1 MAAGTGSLMVG
12 QTISHYRI
20 EAQLGSGGMGVVYR
34 AHDQRLQR
42 KVALKLLQ
50 ERGAGRTER
59 WARVLAEARAASALN
74 HPGITTIY
82 EVGEEGEHL
91 FIAMELVTGRT
102 LREELRGGAME
113 ARALLRVGAQVA
125 EALAAAH
132 AQGIVHGDIKPEN
145 VIVQADGRVKLLDF
159 GIARQ
164 LAAETLTA
172 TQSAAPAWAP
182 DSAVAGTLAYMAP
195 EQFRGEVTDARS
207 DLFSLGVTLYELAAG
222 KRPFPGPTPA
232 ALAAQIQNH
241 APPALNAAG
250 PKVPGEL
257 ARVVHKLM
265 EKQPGARYQS
275 AQEVKVDL
283 TNLSRDLE
291 LGVTPTAVAGK
302 RAVAVLPFKL
312 LTPNPEDEYL
322 GVALADS
329 LINQLG
335 SSGELLVRP
344 VNSVLRYARQA
355 MDPLLAARE
364 LNVQV
369 LVDGSIQKY
378 GQQLRVHVQAWS
390 AGDGSTLLSAK
401 HDSEMTG
408 LFALQDKIA
417 EGLARA
423 LGFKPAAEVRE
434 EPPTRNPMAY
444 ELYLRGVERLSRL
457 NRWDTRTAV
466 EMLENATRLDPKF
479 ADAWARLAEACVL
492 MGGTMEPGPLWMGK
506 AEKAVRRALTLD
518 PENAETHVAR
528 ARMVWTPAKRFQHRA
543 ALRSL
548 SEALRHS
555 PGWPQALVWRGCILL
570 HVGLMDEAQ
579 QGLLEALASNPDDP
593 FALNFLGQTYLYRN
607 SYDEGTEY
615 MVSALTI
622 DRGNVWANLFAPT
635 GPLYS
640 GQLEKAESLI
650 RAGAQVLPDDP
661 MLIACEGLLWA
672 KRGERRRAEKLL
684 LSALR
689 KPKSL
694 LHTHHM
700 VHTAA
705 AGYAVLG
712 NTTKAVALL
721 GTASSNGLP
730 NYPMFRDDPHF
741 KSFRKNPGF
750 LRLMA
755 KLKREWEGYAQEFGK
770 R

>member
-1 MAAGTGSLMVG
+1 
-12 QTISHYRI
+12 
-20 EAQLGSGGMGVVYR
+20 VYR

-59 WARVLAEARAASALN
+59 WARILAEARAASALN

-102 LREELRGGAME
+102 LRLELAGGPME
-113 ARALLRVGAQVA
+113 TRALLRVGAQVA

-145 VIVQADGRVKLLDF
+145 VIMQSDGRVKLLDF

-164 LAAETLTA
+164 LAAETLTV
-172 TQSAAPAWAP
+172 TQSAAPVKMP

-195 EQFRGEVTDARS
+195 EQFRSEPTDARS

-222 KRPFPGPTPA
+222 RRPFPGPTA
-232 ALAAQIQNH
+232 TALALQIQND
-241 APPALNAAG
+241 APPALASTA
-250 PKVPGEL
+250 PKAPGEL
-257 ARVVHKLM
+257 ARIVHKLL

-283 TNLSRDLE
+283 TNLARDLE
-291 LGVTPTAVAGK
+291 LGLTPAAVAGK

-329 LINQLG
+329 MINQLG

-344 VNSVLRYARQA
+344 VNSVLRYAKQT

-369 LVDGSIQKY
+369 VVDGSIQKY
-378 GQQLRVHVQAWS
+378 GQQLRVHVQAWN
-390 AGDGSTLLSAK
+390 AGDGSTLFSSK
-401 HDSEMTG
+401 QDSEMTG

-417 EGLARA
+417 EGLAKA
-423 LGFKPAAEVRE
+423 LGAQPPVEARE
-434 EPPTRNPMAY
+434 EPPTKNPMAY

-479 ADAWARLAEACVL
+479 TDAWARLAEACVL
-492 MGGTMEPGPLWMGK
+492 MGGAMEPGPLWMGR
-506 AEKAVRRALTLD
+506 AEKAVRRALALD
-518 PENAETHVAR
+518 PENTETQVAS
-528 ARMVWTPAKRFQHRA
+528 ARVVWTPAKRFQHRA

-548 SEALRHS
+548 AAALHRS
-555 PGWPQALVWRGCILL
+555 PGWHQALVWRGCILL
-570 HVGLMDEAQ
+570 HIGLMEEAEE
-579 QGLLEALASNPDDP
+579 GLLEALASNPDDP
-593 FALNFLGQTYLYRN
+593 FTLNFLGQTYLYRN
-607 SYDEGTEY
+607 QYQEAGEY
-615 MVSALTI
+615 IARALAI
-622 DRGNVWANLFAPT
+622 DRGNLWGNLFSPT
-635 GPLYS
+635 AALYA
-640 GQLEKAESLI
+640 GQLEKAENLI
-650 RAGAQVLPDDP
+650 RAGSQVLPEDP
-661 MLIACEGLLWA
+661 MLVACEGLLWA
-672 KRGERRRAEKLL
+672 RRGERRKAEQALQR
-684 LSALR
+684 ALR

-700 VHTAA
+700 VHAAA

-712 NTTKAVALL
+712 NTTKAITLL
-721 GTASSNGLP
+721 ARASGNGLP
-730 NYPMFRDDPHF
+730 NYPMFRDEPHF
-741 KSFRKNPGF
+741 RDCHENPSF

-755 KLKREWEGYAQEFGK
+755 RLKREWEGYVQEFGK